1 VVYFFYNM
9 GYKFVC
15 IFVLGCIIKF
25 ESSYI
30 VWMDKEYICGCGKAY
45 GSYPAFSTHRKNK
58 HNNETVPGTKMP
70 SQDKAK
76 RGRPSYDFKKVP
88 RGNVNQA
95 AAFEGLGVIEYGLL
109 ELEDKFKGKIL
120 SDPAT
125 TIEHELPPTLI
136 TKVE

>member
-1 VVYFFYNM
+1 
-9 GYKFVC
+9 
-15 IFVLGCIIKF
+15 
-25 ESSYI
+25 
-30 VWMDKEYICGCGKAY
+30 
-45 GSYPAFSTHRKNK
+45 
-58 HNNETVPGTKMP
+58 MP

-95 AAFEGLGVIEYGLL
+95 AAFEGLSVIEYGLL

-120 SDPAT
+120 SDPIT